1 MSITRMSQLCVLVAY
16 SVISCLL
23 FVGIGDGAIDD
34 LWSSY
39 RYDTLN
45 TGSKAVLGPQDNMT
59 YVSGMSTSVGY
70 TGSACVSSSGIA
82 IIGDLNAVVRAF
94 DVNSMEM
101 IWSSDNM
108 YGNRTD
114 LNLGTYMSSS
124 PTLSADENEVFI
136 TTFVGNDVA
145 IYSLNS
151 LNGSDKCRSIL
162 VYGFFKL
169 KQRKNATDKKV

>member
-1 MSITRMSQLCVLVAY
+1 MSITKMSPQLCVLVAY

-94 DVNSMEM
+94 DVNSMER
-101 IWSSDNM
+101 IWSSD
-108 YGNRTD
+108 
-114 LNLGTYMSSS
+114 
-124 PTLSADENEVFI
+124 
-136 TTFVGNDVA
+136 
-145 IYSLNS
+145 
-151 LNGSDKCRSIL
+151 CR
-162 VYGFFKL
+162 K
-169 KQRKNATDKKV
+169 